1 MTNMNGVRLMGCQ
14 AVDSCVDVE
23 YRHMLKREGLFLTL
37 ARTFFDYWAREDR
50 DAIVYGFPNPQAFRI
65 GTRLIDYR
73 PVHCPVPKLVRP
85 ITPGLPANMSAVHIE
100 VVNEL
105 TPEIDRFYESL
116 RGTLVFST
124 WRDAGYLNWR
134 YARCP
139 HVKYQIL
146 LARDAHRDLTGLLV
160 YRLGWI
166 NKPFVPLVDL
176 LARDGDQ
183 DTLVALLA
191 HARRHGS
198 EAGAQ
203 DLEAWMPRGFAH
215 HQTLQRLGFTETQ
228 SQFNL
233 CIRIFTR
240 HLTVPF
246 AIDRWYYTMG
256 DSDIY

>member
-1 MTNMNGVRLMGCQ
+1 
-14 AVDSCVDVE
+14 CVDAE
-23 YRHMLKREGLFLTL
+23 YRHTLKREGLFLTL
-37 ARTFFDYWAREDR
+37 ARAFFDYWAREDR

-73 PVHCPVPKLVRP
+73 PVHCPVPKLGRP
-85 ITPGLPANMSAVHIE
+85 VAAGFPATASAVQVE
-100 VVNEL
+100 AVGEL

-116 RGTLVFST
+116 RGTLIFST
-124 WRDAGYLNWR
+124 WRDATYLNWR

-139 HVKYQIL
+139 HVRYHIL
-146 LARDAHRDLTGLLV
+146 LARDARRALSGLLV

-166 NKPFVPLVDL
+166 NKPVAPVVDL
-176 LARDGDQ
+176 LVRDRDQ
-183 DTLVALLA
+183 DTLVALLD
-191 HARRHGS
+191 HARRHASDSGL
-198 EAGAQ
+198 Q
-203 DLEAWMPRGFAH
+203 DLEAWMPRGFSHYHALS
-215 HQTLQRLGFTETQ
+215 QLGFTETE

-246 AIDRWYYTMG
+246 AIDHWYYTMG